1 MSHVDKIFKSIG
13 RVFPLVEM
21 LKSLYLRNMMMPF
34 KLPISTK
41 VKKRGR
47 FSSLPFAIKGCCV
60 GDDDLT
66 PGYLK
71 YPILSFSPMGTK
83 NGNDEWMRYS
93 MARLSRQKYDDGTR
107 RWQRRR
113 HLRKKAISRETWHV
127 LCVRNYTLQKT
138 SSKISC

>member
-1 MSHVDKIFKSIG
+1 MLEKFKSIG
-13 RVFPLVEM
+13 CVFPFVEM
-21 LKSLYLRNMMMPF
+21 LKSLLSDEKHDDGIQTPNQHKSYKNGAVF
-34 KLPISTK
+34 LPC
-41 VKKRGR
+41 
-47 FSSLPFAIKGCCV
+47 LLLQKGCCV

-107 RWQRRR
+107 RRRR